1 MAVAGIHGE
10 IILAPPSSLF
20 LVRVTPVERS
30 PRTPL
35 GPVSK
40 RTSSCRETL
49 RAPTSS
55 SAASLERKSR
65 SLTASSP
72 SAARKLPGAKTPKA
86 GSICRRSRNGI
97 ASREKIGCARF
108 YGAHF
113 IAPHFNTRANL
124 VADLAYACQALF
136 ARAPECGRIWKTPVQ
151 SLGHANKDGTPLR
164 TALVTHRDHVGE
176 QFAGFENI
184 EHGLGL
190 IF

>member
-1 MAVAGIHGE
+1 MAVAVSMAKYLGATK
-10 IILAPPSSLF
+10 LAVPGAGNAGGA
-20 LVRVTPVERS
+20 S

-49 RAPTSS
+49 RVPTSS

-97 ASREKIGCARF
+97 ASREKIGWARF

-124 VADLAYACQALF
+124 VADLTCAGQARF
-136 ARAPECGRIWKTPVQ
+136 VCPPERGRIWKTPVQ
-151 SLGHANKDGTPLR
+151 SLGHASKDGTTLR
-164 TALVTHRDHVGE
+164 NCSRRRP
-176 QFAGFENI
+176 
-184 EHGLGL
+184 
-190 IF
+190 